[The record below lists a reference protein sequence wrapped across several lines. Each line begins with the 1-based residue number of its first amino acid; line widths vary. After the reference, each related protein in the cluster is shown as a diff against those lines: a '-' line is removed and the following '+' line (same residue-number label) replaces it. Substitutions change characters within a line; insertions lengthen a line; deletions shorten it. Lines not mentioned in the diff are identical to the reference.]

1 MSACPFAKHRH
12 NQLTKTFSH
21 YTQEQHR
28 CLKRQTIYMAI
39 YTEHNSYFKVT
50 NITKF
55 NAII

>member
-1 MSACPFAKHRH
+1 MSACPFAKRRH

-28 CLKRQTIYMAI
+28 CLKHKQFIWL

-50 NITKF
+50 TITQF
-55 NAII
+55 NVVI